1 MTSPGAARWSRRVP
15 TRALLAGLS
24 GVALTA
30 AACWPATAHTAD
42 EVQALVQRAAAHIQS
57 VGQERAFADISSPD
71 GGFIDGDLYVFC
83 NTADGT
89 VRANGGNP
97 KLIGKSLAAVR
108 DAEGRQPVFDGIRL
122 ALTQGQ
128 GWLDYLWPNAQT
140 SRIQRKITYVLR
152 IDDRTVCGSGYYK
165 LDPP

>member
-1 MTSPGAARWSRRVP
+1 
-15 TRALLAGLS
+15 
-24 GVALTA
+24 
-30 AACWPATAHTAD
+30 
-42 EVQALVQRAAAHIQS
+42 
-57 VGQERAFADISSPD
+57 
-71 GGFIDGDLYVFC
+71 
-83 NTADGT
+83 
-89 VRANGGNP
+89 
-97 KLIGKSLAAVR
+97 AVR